1 MCRHGRIQCPMRS
14 LFRPHRR
21 EHEKRFS
28 PGRYIPFAL
37 CIAATSFAA
46 MHVPRSTGMWI
57 VFLVGGALTL
67 LGFYD
72 LVQRSHAVRRNY
84 PIIGNLRWLFE
95 SIRPEIRQYL
105 IEGENEQAPFS
116 RGQRSLVYAR
126 SKNEGSELAFG
137 T

>member
-1 MCRHGRIQCPMRS
+1 
-14 LFRPHRR
+14 
-21 EHEKRFS
+21 
-28 PGRYIPFAL
+28 
-37 CIAATSFAA
+37 
-46 MHVPRSTGMWI
+46 MWI

-126 SKNEGSELAFG
+126 LQE
-137 T
+137 